1 MFKKINVKEIIHYGA
16 ALVAVIGF
24 ILMLGTVGG
33 MTRDTIEFGRGCF
46 WTVAGLAM
54 WIGGMVIYDN

>member
-1 MFKKINVKEIIHYGA
+1 MKRATLREIIHYGA

-46 WTVAGLAM
+46 WAVTGLLM
-54 WIGGMVIYDN
+54 WIGGTVIYDN